1 MRVMLVLRGAPGSGK
16 SSFIENNNLEEFKLS
31 MDDIRVALYGYSVD
45 KNGKLSIPQE
55 FNKRVFDIFIKALE
69 ERMDREE
76 FVVIDNTNTKASN
89 LKTFKNLCKKKKYRL
104 FVKDFTDYNNKEE
117 YLELLRERNVKR
129 GLIKQIPFEVIKDMV
144 DNLYNSKDEIS
155 SYNLID
161 DISEIFYRQYNLD
174 EFGRVFVFGDIH
186 GNFKALEYALE
197 KMSEKDALILTGD
210 YVDRG
215 IENDKVIDKLYELSQ
230 KDNVFIIRGNHEI
243 WLNMHA
249 KGEEENIR
257 SSVYKKYTLPQ
268 IESLDNWEKKIKTIS
283 NKLLQCFYF
292 SFAGKNYFVSHA
304 AVQYWNSRVI
314 NYNLL
319 ELCKGRED
327 TDKFEELWNKCE
339 NAPYL
344 IHGHISSKDNKVVNG
359 KVFNLNSKLEFNG
372 EMPILILNK
381 DGSYNIEKVSD
392 KDFKYSEEEQTLKM
406 VSIMR
411 ASRNI
416 EVKDLGED
424 IQSLNFSRET
434 FWSRDWDHLN
444 IKARGLFVNKKGNKV
459 LARGYDKFFNYG
471 ELSDELEDLELD
483 SSREERFLAEEKEWI
498 KQNEDSI
505 VYPCNFYKKENG
517 FLGLISLV
525 DDKLLFC
532 SKSNAIF
539 EDDVFDKEDNSMF
552 FPRMLR
558 DLCIDKEKYRDVLK
572 NLNKDGK
579 TYSLVFEVLN
589 PIYDPHIIKYDKAHI
604 VLLDIIENNIC
615 KTSKLKYEVIEKI
628 AKKLEIPCKE
638 KMFEIN
644 NFEELLETVKKIKL
658 EYNRDSEEDIEGAVC
673 EDKNGF
679 MFKVKTNYYIERKN
693 LRKIKEK
700 RYKTFVSQKNKGNI
714 IPIVEYNNSG
724 IFSDFIKS
732 LSEEEL
738 NRSFIDVYEDF
749 LETTK
754 K

>member
-55 FNKRVFDIFIKALE
+55 FNKNVFNIFIKALE

-76 FVVIDNTNTKASN
+76 FIVIDNTNTKVSN
-89 LKTFKNLCKKKKYRL
+89 LKTFKDLCKKKKYRL

-186 GNFKALEYALE
+186 GNFKALEYTLE
-197 KMSEKDALILTGD
+197 KMSEKDALIFTGD

-268 IESLDNWEKKIKTIS
+268 IESLDNWKKKIKTIS

-339 NAPYL
+339 NVPYL
-344 IHGHISSKDNKVVNG
+344 IHGHISSKDHKVVNG

-381 DGSYNIEKVSD
+381 DGSYDIEKVSD

-434 FWSRDWDHLN
+434 FWNRDWDHLN
-444 IKARGLFVNKKGNKV
+444 IKARGLFVNKKGDKI

-483 SSREERFLAEEKEWI
+483 SSKEEIFLAEEKEWI

-525 DDKLLFC
+525 DNKLLFC

-539 EDDVFDKEDNSMF
+539 ENDVFDEEDNSMF

-572 NLNKDGK
+572 KLNKDGK

-615 KTSKLKYEVIEKI
+615 KTSKLDYETI
-628 AKKLEIPCKE
+628 KKTANEFGITCKE
-638 KMFEIN
+638 KMFEAN
-644 NFEELLETVKKIKL
+644 SFDELLKTVKKIKT
-658 EYNRDSEEDIEGAVC
+658 EYNKDSKEDIEGAVC
-673 EDKNGF
+673 EDQNGF
-679 MFKVKTNYYIERKN
+679 MFKIKTNYYLERKN

-700 RYKTFVSQKNKGNI
+700 RYKMLVSQRNRNNI
-714 IPIVEYNNSG
+714 VPIVEYNNSG
-724 IFSDFIKS
+724 NFSDFVNS
-732 LSEEEL
+732 LSEEAL
-738 NRSFIDVYEDF
+738 NKSFIEVYEDF
-749 LETTK
+749 LKTEK

>member
-1 MRVMLVLRGAPGSGK
+1 MRVMLVLRGAPCSGK
-16 SSFIENNNLEEFKLS
+16 SSFIENNNLEEFKIS

-45 KNGKLSIPQE
+45 KNGKLSIPQD
-55 FNKRVFDIFIKALE
+55 FNKNVFDVFMKALE

-76 FVVIDNTNTKASN
+76 FIVVDNTNTKASN
-89 LKTFKNLCKKKKYRL
+89 LKTFKDLCKKKKYRL
-104 FVKDFTDYNNKEE
+104 FVKDFTDYSNKEE
-117 YLELLRERNVKR
+117 YLELLKGRNEKR
-129 GLIKQIPFEVIKDMV
+129 SLIKQIPFEVIENMV
-144 DNLYNSKDEIS
+144 DNLYNSMDEIS
-155 SYNLID
+155 SYNFID

-174 EFGRVFVFGDIH
+174 NFERVFVFGDIH
-186 GNFKALEYALE
+186 GNFKALEYALG

-230 KDNVFIIRGNHEI
+230 KDNVFILRGNHEV

-249 KGEEENIR
+249 RSEEENIR
-257 SSVYKKYTLPQ
+257 SNVYKKYTLPQ
-268 IESLDNWEKKIKTIS
+268 IESLDDWKKKIKTIS

-304 AVQYWNSRVI
+304 AVQYWDSRII

-344 IHGHISSKDNKVVNG
+344 VHGHISSKDNKVVNG
-359 KVFNLNSKLEFNG
+359 KVFNLNSRLEFNG
-372 EMPILILNK
+372 EMPILILNRN
-381 DGSYNIEKVSD
+381 GSYEIEKVSD
-392 KDFKYSEEEQTLKM
+392 KDFEYSEEEQTLKII
-406 VSIMR
+406 SIMR
-411 ASRNI
+411 TSRNI
-416 EVKDLGED
+416 ETKDLGKD
-424 IQSLNFSRET
+424 LQSLNFSKET
-434 FWSRDWDHLN
+434 FWHKDWDHLN
-444 IKARGLFVNKKGNKV
+444 IKARGLFVNNKGDKI

-483 SSREERFLAEEKEWI
+483 SSKEEIFLAEEKEWI
-498 KQNEDSI
+498 KQNEEKI
-505 VYPCNFYKKENG
+505 IYPCTFYKKENG

-525 DDKLLFC
+525 NGKLLFC

-539 EDDVFDKEDNSMF
+539 EDDIFDKEDNTMF

-558 DLCIDKEKYRDVLK
+558 DLCLDKDKYRNILK
-572 NLNKDGK
+572 KLNQEGK
-579 TYSLVFEVLN
+579 TYSLVFEVIN
-589 PIYDPHIIKYDKAHI
+589 PIYDPHIIKYDEAHI

-615 KTSKLKYEVIEKI
+615 KTSKLDYETIKKI
-628 AKKLEIPCKE
+628 SKELGISCKE
-638 KMFEIN
+638 KMFEAN
-644 NFEELLETVKKIKL
+644 SFDEFLEKVKKIKI
-658 EYNRDSEEDIEGAVC
+658 EYNKDSKEDIEGAVC
-673 EDKNGF
+673 EDQNGF
-679 MFKVKTNYYIERKN
+679 MFKIKTNYYIERKN

-700 RYKTFVSQKNKGNI
+700 RYKMLISQKNKNNI

-724 IFSDFIKS
+724 NFSDFIRS

-738 NRSFIDVYEDF
+738 NKSFIEVYEKF
-749 LETTK
+749 LRTTK
-754 K
+754 E